1 MNQTS
6 LVDQLGVMRIVDN
19 LRFDEN
25 KLGEYM
31 NTNEQK
37 AKLIQKIEAGYRA
50 EGVNVDENIIK
61 QGVEIWYRDRLRYI
75 ESPTPWYV
83 ELYISREKWL
93 KKSIAT
99 VAILLLLVAVMQLIL
114 SFKKNMELERSSNE
128 IDAAV
133 LMVSTY
139 RPGPL
144 ESGGSDNINKWL
156 NANGIGAKEQN
167 YSFISQSISNA
178 EEKGN
183 QIQSLITGI
192 EDEIQKGRLA
202 ISSSEI
208 PDLTNLSSKLK
219 DFQEV
224 TKAITGIQ
232 QSLIAFIGS
241 INEFNHIRGDEIL
254 GSNASLLAD
263 ESNIES
269 LIAKPGVRLEEI
281 NTAVSHF
288 RNRVELAKNGVAI
301 REETQRLLNRSLEQ
315 LINDKDKALAKAL
328 AGRIINSVN
337 ELANPSVS
345 DIDHLRLVERLS
357 RTELKLVIN
366 PNDTNR
372 NGVEREFDG
381 SGGKSWYVIVQPLD
395 ETGAAVE
402 LKIQSVET
410 GKEKYTNV
418 FGLRTTRERYED
430 LKRDKLDN
438 GIIENRTAGI
448 KPIGKLDFD
457 LSPGFDYEHILE
469 W

>member
-1 MNQTS
+1 MNNTS
-6 LVDQLGVMRIVDN
+6 LVDQLGVMRIVDK

-25 KLGEYM
+25 KLSEYM
-31 NTNEQK
+31 NTTEQK
-37 AKLIQKIEAGYRA
+37 NKLIEKIESGYRA
-50 EGVNVDENIIK
+50 EGVKVEQDVVK
-61 QGVEIWYRDRLRYI
+61 KGVEIWYRDRLRHI

-83 ELYISREKWL
+83 DLYISREKWL

-99 VAILLLLVAVMQLIL
+99 AAALLLLVAGIHVIL
-114 SFKKNMELERSSNE
+114 SFKKDIELERSSNE

-133 LMVSTY
+133 MVVSTY
-139 RPGPL
+139 SPDPL
-144 ESGGSDNINKWL
+144 SSGDREIINKWL
-156 NANGIGAKEQN
+156 NANGLGEKEKK
-167 YSFISQSISNA
+167 YPFISESFRQA
-178 EEKGN
+178 AEKGK
-183 QIQSLITGI
+183 QIQSLIDGI
-192 EDEIQKGRLA
+192 EVEIEKGKLE
-202 ISSSEI
+202 ISASEI
-208 PDLTNLSSKLK
+208 PNLGNLSSKLEDLQDTIK
-219 DFQEV
+219 V
-224 TKAITGIQ
+224 VTGIQ
-232 QSLIAFIGS
+232 QSLIAFIHS
-241 INEFNHIRGDEIL
+241 INEFNHVRSDGIL
-254 GSNASLLAD
+254 GSHASLRAY
-263 ESNIES
+263 ESEIES
-269 LIAKPGVRLEEI
+269 LLAKPGVRVEEI
-281 NTAVSHF
+281 NKSLSHL
-288 RNRVELAKNGVAI
+288 RSKVELAKNGVAI
-301 REETQRLLNRSLEQ
+301 REEAQRLLNRSLEQ
-315 LINDKDKALAKAL
+315 LISDKDKALATTL

-337 ELANPSVS
+337 ELTNPGDS

-366 PNDTNR
+366 PNDTHR

-402 LKIQSVET
+402 LKIHSVET

>member
-6 LVDQLGVMRIVDN
+6 LVDQLGVMRIVDK

-31 NTNEQK
+31 NTDEQK
-37 AKLIQKIEAGYRA
+37 AKLIEKIEAGYRA
-50 EGVNVDENIIK
+50 EGVDVDEDVIK

-83 ELYISREKWL
+83 ELYISRANWL

-99 VAILLLLVAVMQLIL
+99 VAILLLLVAVMQLFL
-114 SFKKNMELERSSNE
+114 TFQKNMELKRGSNE

-133 LMVSTY
+133 LIVSTY

-144 ESGGSDNINKWL
+144 ESGGGDIIYKWL
-156 NANGIGAKEQN
+156 NANGLGLKEKN
-167 YSFISQSISNA
+167 YPFISQSISDA
-178 EEKGN
+178 AEKGN
-183 QIQSLITGI
+183 QIQSLIAGI

-202 ISSSEI
+202 INSSEI
-208 PDLTNLSSKLK
+208 PNLGNLSSKLEDLQDTIK
-219 DFQEV
+219 VV
-224 TKAITGIQ
+224 TSIQ
-232 QSLIAFIGS
+232 QSLIAFIHS
-241 INEFNHIRGDEIL
+241 INEFNHIRNDEIL
-254 GSNASLLAD
+254 GSHASLRAY
-263 ESNIES
+263 ESEIES
-269 LIAKPGVRLEEI
+269 LLAKPGVRVEEI
-281 NTAVSHF
+281 NKSLSHL
-288 RNRVELAKNGVAI
+288 RSKVELAKNGVAI
-301 REETQRLLNRSLEQ
+301 REEAQRLLNRSLEQ
-315 LINDKDKALAKAL
+315 LISDKDKALAKTL

-366 PNDTNR
+366 PNDTHR

-381 SGGKSWYVIVQPLD
+381 SGGKTWYVIVQPLD

>member
-6 LVDQLGVMRIVDN
+6 LVDQLGVMRIVDK

-25 KLGEYM
+25 KLAEYM

-37 AKLIQKIEAGYRA
+37 AKLIEKIKAGYDA
-50 EGVNVDENIIK
+50 ERVKVEEDVIE
-61 QGVEIWYRDRLRYI
+61 QGVEIWYRDRLRYV
-75 ESPTPWYV
+75 ESSTPWYIQ
-83 ELYISREKWL
+83 LYISRAKWL

-99 VAILLLLVAVMQLIL
+99 VAILLLLVAVMQLIFSL
-114 SFKKNMELERSSNE
+114 QKTMELDRSSNE
-128 IDAAV
+128 IDSAV
-133 LMVSTY
+133 LIISTY

-144 ESGGSDNINKWL
+144 ESGGSDIINKWL
-156 NANGIGAKEQN
+156 NLNGIGVKERN
-167 YSFISQSISNA
+167 YPFISQSIREA
-178 EEKGN
+178 VETGN
-183 QIQSLITGI
+183 QIRSLIAGI

-208 PDLTNLSSKLK
+208 PNLKNLSTKLK
-219 DFQEV
+219 DYQEV
-224 TKAITGIQ
+224 TKGVAGIQ
-232 QSLIAFIGS
+232 QSLIAFIHS
-241 INEFNHIRGDEIL
+241 INEFNHVRSDGII
-254 GSNASLLAD
+254 ASHAPLRAL
-263 ESNIES
+263 ESEIES
-269 LIAKPGVRLEEI
+269 LLEKPGVRIEEI
-281 NTAVSHF
+281 NKALSHL
-288 RNRVELAKNGVAI
+288 RSKVELAKNAVAI
-301 REETQRLLNRSLEQ
+301 REEAQRLLNRSLEQ
-315 LINDKDKALAKAL
+315 LISDKDKALAKTL

-337 ELANPSVS
+337 ELTNPGVS
-345 DIDHLRLVERLS
+345 DLDHLRLVERLS

-366 PNDTNR
+366 PNDTHR

-402 LKIQSVET
+402 LKIHSVET
-410 GKEKYTNV
+410 GKEKFTNV
-418 FGLRTTRERYED
+418 FGLRTTKERYED